1 MTSLLTILALTFF
14 TPPLHRPHHH
24 RCIVNMKLN
33 NKQQEVC
40 ARRRLSPFLF
50 RLTHIRLSTAVDATD
65 AAGRAAKGGF
75 AARGGRVTASAETQA
90 KAETC

>member
-40 ARRRLSPFLF
+40 VRRRLSSLF
-50 RLTHIRLSTAVDATD
+50 IPGSHTFVSLHRS
-65 AAGRAAKGGF
+65 
-75 AARGGRVTASAETQA
+75 
-90 KAETC
+90 